1 MERTVN
7 TLIPENFKPLF
18 RTSPFLD
25 LIGPIYQS
33 GDMGSLTIALRVE
46 EKHCNARQGLHGGV
60 MSTLADIA
68 LGYNTAFAGDKPIPM
83 STANL
88 SIDYAGGAKLGD
100 WLTIRSDV
108 QKVGRNLAFANC
120 YFSVGDKRIARAS
133 AVFSVMQGK

>member
-1 MERTVN
+1 MQ
-7 TLIPENFKPLF
+7 IPENFQTLF

-33 GDMGSLTIALRVE
+33 GEPGDLIIGIRVE

-68 LGYNTAFAGDKPIPM
+68 LGYSTAFSGEKPIPM

-88 SIDYAGGAKLGD
+88 TIDYAGGAKIGD

-108 QKVGRNLAFANC
+108 QKVGKSMAFANC